1 MSNLSWVLN
10 SASASQSYGS
20 QCQLTSADT
29 RVDLNIAGGA
39 LMGATEST
47 EAGAQQQ
54 QDKPAVVPSALV
66 LCGPSGVGKGT
77 VISRLM
83 HDEQHFG
90 FSCSHTT
97 RKPRPGEEVRPRL
110 CSWRISLEAGFLP
123 LLGRCTMIWMP
134 AGAGSNIL
142 PVL

>member
-1 MSNLSWVLN
+1 
-10 SASASQSYGS
+10 
-20 QCQLTSADT
+20 
-29 RVDLNIAGGA
+29 
-39 LMGATEST
+39 MGATEST

-83 HDEQHFG
+83 HDEEHFG

-97 RKPRPGEEVRPRL
+97 RKPRAGEEVSPTVGFKAHQLGGRVLAPPRQMHPHPDDSE
-110 CSWRISLEAGFLP
+110 C
-123 LLGRCTMIWMP
+123 
-134 AGAGSNIL
+134 
-142 PVL
+142 

>member
-1 MSNLSWVLN
+1 
-10 SASASQSYGS
+10 
-20 QCQLTSADT
+20 
-29 RVDLNIAGGA
+29 
-39 LMGATEST
+39 MGATESS

-83 HDEQHFG
+83 HDEEHFG

-97 RKPRPGEEVRPRL
+97 RKPRAGEEVSPL
-110 CSWRISLEAGFLP
+110 VGSWRISFEAGFLP
-123 LLGRCTMIWMP
+123 LLGRCTGVRMT
-134 AGAGSNIL
+134 AGGRSKAL